1 MAVPSSGLLRMSGL
15 FSEFN
20 EDDYTAYNN
29 DGEIILLS
37 GGGSGTWGT
46 VNTNSSSYPTSTNPD
61 KMSEFYGYDH
71 DASAAAS
78 LYSFGASPTQSK
90 AACGYGTNLPN
101 TNYHDGSS
109 ALIAVG
115 DTAYSDSDG
124 EDTVAD
130 GQYKV
135 GPFVNSYYN
144 ITTSSGS
151 VLTRTLC
158 T

>member
-1 MAVPSSGLLRMSGL
+1 MSGL

-20 EDDYTAYNN
+20 EDDYTAFETE
-29 DGEIILLS
+29 GEVVLLS
-37 GGGSGTWGT
+37 GGSSGAWGT
-46 VNTNSSSYPTSTNPD
+46 VNTNSSSYPTTTNPD
-61 KMSEFYGYDH
+61 KMSEFYGYDN
-71 DASAAAS
+71 DAAAAS

-124 EDTVAD
+124 ENTLAN

-135 GPFVNSYYN
+135 GPFLNSYYN

>member
-37 GGGSGTWGT
+37 GGSSGTWGT
-46 VNTNSSSYPTSTNPD
+46 VNTNSSSYPTTTNPD

-71 DASAAAS
+71 DASAASS
-78 LYSFGASPTQSK
+78 LTSFGATPTQSK

-101 TNYHDGSS
+101 TNYHDGTG
-109 ALIAVG
+109 LIAVG
-115 DTAYSDSDG
+115 DNVYSDEDG
-124 EDTVAD
+124 ESSLAN

-135 GPFVNSYYN
+135 GPFVGTYYN
-144 ITTSSGS
+144 IVVSSGEITS
-151 VLTRTLC
+151 RQTC
-158 T
+158 P

>member
-61 KMSEFYGYDH
+61 KMSEFYGYDN

-124 EDTVAD
+124 ENTVAD